1 MLTLSIMSPPGG
13 MRGDLFSRTIR
24 IEVHR
29 QVNRFYGGGHKGA
42 IEIWNVQS
50 YVTQPSLG
58 GVLGVRE
65 LQGRLRG
72 G

>member
-1 MLTLSIMSPPGG
+1 M
-13 MRGDLFSRTIR
+13 
-24 IEVHR
+24 
-29 QVNRFYGGGHKGA
+29 GGHKGA

-72 G
+72 TNYLGLHYSTAGRLVKEGYLKISKLKT